1 MNRNLAALAIATFA
15 ALASANSFAADDK
28 VALSSQGTQ
37 VATPVATQGA
47 KAAQAA
53 RNSDTPAPT
62 SAFDPQ
68 INVRIG
74 NSYPMISI

>member
-1 MNRNLAALAIATFA
+1 MNRTIAALAIATFA

-47 KAAQAA
+47 KAEQAGRTDA
-53 RNSDTPAPT
+53 PAPS

-74 NSYPMISI
+74 NSYPLISI